1 MLMLFVRQVR
11 FVPNVNGGR
20 QNTKQI
26 YRDSGLKVP
35 AYNTLLTWQ
44 NAGVRLI
51 QLASSGK
58 SSAAMFSLFLSLT
71 SFVASIY
78 ILFILATLE
87 LRWDALNSLNSHIL
101 AVAKALRNPADGRF
115 SSSFYTLLFITGK
128 QMLGA

>member
-1 MLMLFVRQVR
+1 MLFVRQVR

-78 ILFILATLE
+78 ILFILVTLE

-115 SSSFYTLLFITGK
+115 PSSFYTLLFITGK